1 MTQEI
6 APAVSQAVPATDP
19 GAAAATV
26 GAALRAL
33 RLSKGWSLEEVSGRI
48 KFSPRQIQALEEER
62 WNDLPTGVS
71 LRGLIRNYARLL
83 GADGQAIAGSLEAH
97 APAPAATVAPTRGSS
112 LAQSRGL
119 RTSGTE
125 GLPSEDDR
133 SGGSWGWWIV
143 ILVLIAAGVGYAF
156 WQGWLP
162 REWLSFQWVSQLTK

>member
-6 APAVSQAVPATDP
+6 APAVSQAAPAP
-19 GAAAATV
+19 GSGSQAATV

-48 KFSPRQIQALEEER
+48 KFSARQIEALEEER
-62 WNDLPTGVS
+62 WDALPTGVS

-83 GADGQAIAGSLEAH
+83 GADGQAIAGSLDVQ
-97 APAPAATVAPTRGSS
+97 APAPAPAKLSQT
-112 LAQSRGL
+112 RGL
-119 RTSGTE
+119 RGGD
-125 GLPSEDDR
+125 GLPGEEDR
-133 SGGSWGWWIV
+133 SGGSWGWWVV
-143 ILVLIAAGVGYAF
+143 ILLLIAAGVGYAF